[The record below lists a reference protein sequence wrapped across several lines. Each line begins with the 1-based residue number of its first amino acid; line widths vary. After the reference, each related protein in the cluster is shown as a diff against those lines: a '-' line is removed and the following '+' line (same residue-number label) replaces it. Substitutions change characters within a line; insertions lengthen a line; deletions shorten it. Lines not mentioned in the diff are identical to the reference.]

1 MNWITFVI
9 LAATSFGF
17 YNFFTKLASDKLS
30 PTIALMFIAGA
41 SFLVAVISTI
51 GFKISG
57 QELTFSKNAIWFP
70 ILAGIFTGIAEIF
83 YLYMFTKD
91 APLNIG
97 APLVIGITI
106 LATVLLSSIVLK
118 KPLNVVK
125 IVGICLT
132 VIRASNTCTKL
143 NSYS

>member
-1 MNWITFVI
+1 MNWITFAI

-17 YNFFTKLASDKLS
+17 YNFFTKLAADKLS

-41 SFLVAVISTI
+41 TFLVAMISTI
-51 GFKISG
+51 AFKISG
-57 QELTFSKNAIWFP
+57 QELTFSKETILFP
-70 ILAGIFTGIAEIF
+70 ILAGVFTGIAEIF

-106 LATVLLSSIVLK
+106 IVTVLMGLIVLK
-118 KPLNVVK
+118 EPLNVAK

-132 VIRASNTCTKL
+132 IVGLMILVRG
-143 NSYS
+143 

>member
-1 MNWITFVI
+1 MSWITFAI
-9 LAATSFGF
+9 LTATSFGF
-17 YNFFTKLASDKLS
+17 YNFFTKLAADKLS

-41 SFLVAVISTI
+41 SFLVAIISTI

-70 ILAGIFTGIAEIF
+70 ILAGIFTGVAEIF

-106 LATVLLSSIVLK
+106 LATVLLGLIVLK
-118 KPLNVVK
+118 EPLNAVK
-125 IVGICLT
+125 IAGICLT
-132 VIRASNTCTKL
+132 IIGLVILTRG
-143 NSYS
+143 